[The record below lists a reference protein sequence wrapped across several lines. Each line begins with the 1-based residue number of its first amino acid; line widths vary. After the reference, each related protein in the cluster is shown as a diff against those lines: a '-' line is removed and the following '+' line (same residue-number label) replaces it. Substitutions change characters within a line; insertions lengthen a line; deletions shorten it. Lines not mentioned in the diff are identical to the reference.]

1 MEKKERTISV
11 FATSNCGTTIQ
22 VTITEEV
29 EDLTG
34 LINKAIGK
42 IKELEKE
49 KEKFKIVH
57 IDSIKRQ
64 KIPEL

>member
-11 FATSNCGTTIQ
+11 FATSNCGTTVQ

-29 EDLTG
+29 EDLTN
-34 LINKAIGK
+34 LINKAIDK
-42 IKELEKE
+42 IKQLEKE
-49 KEKFKIVH
+49 NEQLKIVH

>member
-29 EDLTG
+29 EDLIY
-34 LINKAIGK
+34 LIYKAINK
-42 IKELEKE
+42 IKQLELE

-57 IDSIKRQ
+57 IDSIRRQ

>member
-1 MEKKERTISV
+1 MEKKEKTISV

-49 KEKFKIVH
+49 KEKFKIIH